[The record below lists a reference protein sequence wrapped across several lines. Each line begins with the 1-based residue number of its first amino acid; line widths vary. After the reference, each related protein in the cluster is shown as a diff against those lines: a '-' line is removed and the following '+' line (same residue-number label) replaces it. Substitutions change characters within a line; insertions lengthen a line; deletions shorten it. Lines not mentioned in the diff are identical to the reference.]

1 MNHEEIATKIADR
14 FFIDDER
21 MPVTRKHLIDAIAAA
36 LRLAANE
43 AAWDG
48 YDYGRKAGRA
58 LTWEELITPE
68 LDTEKNY
75 GSRPKVGTP

>member
-1 MNHEEIATKIADR
+1 MNYDVTAKKIVTDAR
-14 FFIDDER
+14 NACDETS
-21 MPVTRKHLIDAIAAA
+21 MEASIAAA
-36 LRLAANE
+36 LRRAANE

>member
-1 MNHEEIATKIADR
+1 MNYDETAAKIVSK
-14 FFIDDER
+14 IKSSGESQIE
-21 MPVTRKHLIDAIAAA
+21 HIIAAA